1 MKNMEI
7 VGRVV
12 EEIVEEIVDNIDYHG
27 EGLHSMEVELCK
39 LTEDSMSLVLTTKT
53 SLAMSILEYLTS
65 VSKYRVE
72 KVENDHDE
80 KSSSITVMVDLGF
93 FGVKLEDSEDSN
105 EEDASSLKEALA
117 KSIAD
122 VLRDIIDDE
131 DEYYDCEEDEECDD
145 YDEDDE
151 YYDYDDYDDY
161 DDEDVEV
168 IYPDTT
174 GNIWCLY
181 VMDPNVKPGAVVANP
196 YVGPDWKVALG
207 NSYSEVLEKYAGAI
221 GMCESMGLGWEIL
234 APSVMEL
241 SKMMGMAE
249 RFIPNIKAIKEGEAA
264 SKKIADYVFQGLG
277 IPESVMDKVLELYKA
292 ANKIDHNDNY
302 HAGM

>member
-1 MKNMEI
+1 MKNMEQI

-12 EEIVEEIVDNIDYHG
+12 EEIVDNVDYHG
-27 EGLHSMEVELCK
+27 EGLHSMEVEVCK

-93 FGVKLEDSEDSN
+93 FGVKLED
-105 EEDASSLKEALA
+105 DASSLKEALT

-131 DEYYDCEEDEECDD
+131 DEYYDCEEDEEYDD

-181 VMDPNVKPGAVVANP
+181 VMDPNVKAGAVVANP

-241 SKMMGMAE
+241 SKMMEMAE
-249 RFIPNIKAIKEGEAA
+249 RFIPNVKAIKEGEAA
-264 SKKIADYVFQGLG
+264 SMKIADYVFQGMN
-277 IPESVMDKVLELYKA
+277 IPEEVMDKVLELYKA